1 MQATQAPATSSDS
14 KPTPPTH
21 SNRPASPLDLTAPA
35 GAPNSLGAESKR
47 EPRPAT
53 DDTIVE
59 AMDEAG
65 PGISQ
70 PLVNHKAKK

>member
-1 MQATQAPATSSDS
+1 MQATQAPATS
-14 KPTPPTH
+14 KPTPPTD
-21 SNRPASPLDLTAPA
+21 SNRPANPVDLAAPA

-70 PLVNHKAKK
+70 PLVDDKAKK

>member
-1 MQATQAPATSSDS
+1 MQATQAPATSTTG
-14 KPTPPTH
+14 KPTSSAN
-21 SNRPASPLDLTAPA
+21 SNRPANPVDLAAPA

-47 EPRPAT
+47 EARPAT

-65 PGISQ
+65 PGISA
-70 PLVNHKAKK
+70 PLVDHKAKK